1 MQIKKNN
8 RSNESPRLLDHHAI
22 GVLRPAQAPTDVSL
36 FTRRR
41 SDKSCLGVFFLGRRL
56 LFEILLAELGEE
68 GLGFAGTKHQYI
80 SIIFNL

>member
-1 MQIKKNN
+1 MQSEYCDRRKH
-8 RSNESPRLLDHHAI
+8 RQMYPFL
-22 GVLRPAQAPTDVSL
+22 
-36 FTRRR
+36 TRRR

>member
-1 MQIKKNN
+1 MK
-8 RSNESPRLLDHHAI
+8 SPRLLDHHEI
-22 GVLRPAQAPTDVSL
+22 RVVRPAQTPTDVSH

-68 GLGFAGTKHQYI
+68 GLGFAGTTHSLLVSSLI
-80 SIIFNL
+80 CNL